1 MAVQLNP
8 YLNFP
13 GTARAAMEFYH
24 SVFGG
29 TLEVGTYA
37 ESGMFDN
44 PDEGQKIMHAMLTGA
59 HGIVLMGSDVPDG
72 MEVRAN
78 SSISLSGD
86 DEAVLG
92 RWWEGLSEGAAISE
106 PLTKAPWGDTFGMLV
121 DRFHVPWMV
130 NIAGSPPLGAAG

>member
-44 PDEGQKIMHAMLTGA
+44 PAEGHKVMHALLTGP

-72 MEVRAN
+72 MEIRAN

-86 DEAVLG
+86 DEAVLV
-92 RWWEGLSEGAAISE
+92 RWWEGLLEGGTISE

-121 DRFHVPWMV
+121 DSFQVPWMV
-130 NIAGSPPLGAAG
+130 NIAGSTPLGAAG